1 MVLNAINCELYHG
14 LGSSQDQGRQY
25 THMVDQ
31 LATRDYL
38 LIIALRTKSA
48 LRATLS
54 SGPKILKF
62 STGFVFF
69 FFLWFFFFQVLNR
82 NFALLAHM

>member
-31 LATRDYL
+31 LSARDYF

-54 SGPKILKF
+54 SGSKILKF

-69 FFLWFFFFQVLNR
+69 SFFSYAFFFFSSR
-82 NFALLAHM
+82 FK